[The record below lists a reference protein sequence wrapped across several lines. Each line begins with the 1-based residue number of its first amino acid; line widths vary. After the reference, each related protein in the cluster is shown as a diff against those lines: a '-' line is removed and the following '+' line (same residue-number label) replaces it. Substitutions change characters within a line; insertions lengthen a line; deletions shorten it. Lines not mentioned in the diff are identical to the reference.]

1 MPAPRYGA
9 ALRPR
14 RVVRPARAFLL
25 SANLGILAFLL
36 LHIPL
41 AFLLHYSPIFATV
54 HALGT
59 VMVGISFLSR
69 DRHPFRLL
77 YVVAYIVGA
86 ELLWRATDSYVFY
99 EFGKYATSLLLI
111 FAILKFNM
119 LKRVD
124 ARGPLYFALLLPS
137 LSQVEAFDRQQIAF
151 NLSGPFALAVAV
163 TFFSA
168 LQLPRT
174 EIRRLCF
181 AILGPIVSL
190 VTLSTFSTLTYMPGV
205 FIIGSKLTSGG
216 VGPNQMSSMLGLGA
230 LLAFLCLFIEKKSL
244 SLRLTL
250 LGCLLWFSGQCVMTF
265 SRGGFWTALG
275 SILIAALYLFS
286 GRRLRGAILAM
297 GTLIYLVFNF
307 LIFPAL
313 DNYTGGLLGERFS
326 DFDPSGRDRIAEA
339 DLILFEEHPVLGVG
353 PGESKTLHE
362 ITFGVASAH
371 TEFSRLLAEHGSFG
385 VMALLLLLS
394 LAWQRFR
401 APLPPF
407 EKACSMAFA
416 AWALVFMLHA
426 AMRLVAPAVLFGIGS
441 ATILGE
447 PTPVRARRPRPFP
460 RARAATAMRRP
471 GLSGI

>member
-1 MPAPRYGA
+1 
-9 ALRPR
+9 
-14 RVVRPARAFLL
+14 
-25 SANLGILAFLL
+25 
-36 LHIPL
+36 
-41 AFLLHYSPIFATV
+41 
-54 HALGT
+54 
-59 VMVGISFLSR
+59 
-69 DRHPFRLL
+69 
-77 YVVAYIVGA
+77 
-86 ELLWRATDSYVFY
+86 
-99 EFGKYATSLLLI
+99 
-111 FAILKFNM
+111 
-119 LKRVD
+119 
-124 ARGPLYFALLLPS
+124 
-137 LSQVEAFDRQQIAF
+137 
-151 NLSGPFALAVAV
+151 
-163 TFFSA
+163 
-168 LQLPRT
+168 
-174 EIRRLCF
+174 
-181 AILGPIVSL
+181 
-190 VTLSTFSTLTYMPGV
+190 
-205 FIIGSKLTSGG
+205 
-216 VGPNQMSSMLGLGA
+216 
-230 LLAFLCLFIEKKSL
+230 
-244 SLRLTL
+244 
-250 LGCLLWFSGQCVMTF
+250 MTF

-326 DFDPSGRDRIAEA
+326 DFDPTGRDRIAEA

-362 ITFGVASAH
+362 MTFGVASAH

-385 VMALLLLLS
+385 AMALLLLLS

-447 PTPVRARRPRPFP
+447 PTPVRARRPR
-460 RARAATAMRRP
+460 ARATTAMRRP